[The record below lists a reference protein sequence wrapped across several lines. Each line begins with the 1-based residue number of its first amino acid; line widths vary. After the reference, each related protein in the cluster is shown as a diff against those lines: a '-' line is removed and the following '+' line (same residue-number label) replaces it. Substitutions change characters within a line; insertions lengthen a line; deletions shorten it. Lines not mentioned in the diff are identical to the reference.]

1 MTVEFENHRVR
12 VTRRTASDHDGGVN
26 APEVDRLDRLV
37 IWLRDGRAH
46 RQQDGG
52 LEVLHRKHGD
62 VVWRDASRHV
72 VSLPHNDDHE
82 VLIIE
87 LKDV

>member
-12 VTRRTASDHDGGVN
+12 VTRRTASDHYSEPAVS
-26 APEVDRLDRLV
+26 RSDRLV
-37 IWLRDGRAH
+37 IWLRDGGVERHSDGKHETLRRRA
-46 RQQDGG
+46 G
-52 LEVLHRKHGD
+52 EF
-62 VVWRDASRHV
+62 VWRDASDHV
-72 VSLPHNDDHE
+72 VTPHTDVHE